1 MSDKPR
7 KHAKKTFKELDP
19 RVRFII
25 IPVIALIAAGAI
37 IFAIITIVN
46 IPKPEGAQRGV
57 GANGFRAYE
66 EKDGNL
72 GIASVTTRDAVAKAL
87 DAKAKSVKDASIS
100 TVFNINGDRGQTVT
114 YDFTKPNG
122 KNASIYIDLMV
133 FKSTLSLDDAKIY
146 TATAKTDPIKN
157 LPAYYMHA
165 QTIGSDREYRLM
177 IVNGVKVYKFVLT
190 QPLREITIN
199 EVSALAT
206 LKKLAADSNL

>member
-7 KHAKKTFKELDP
+7 KYAKKTFKELDP

-87 DAKAKSVKDASIS
+87 DAK
-100 TVFNINGDRGQTVT
+100 GR
-114 YDFTKPNG
+114 
-122 KNASIYIDLMV
+122 
-133 FKSTLSLDDAKIY
+133 
-146 TATAKTDPIKN
+146 
-157 LPAYYMHA
+157 
-165 QTIGSDREYRLM
+165 
-177 IVNGVKVYKFVLT
+177 
-190 QPLREITIN
+190 
-199 EVSALAT
+199 
-206 LKKLAADSNL
+206 